1 MGSANIIILL
11 VLLFSSVL
19 TLLLPTAAYA
29 RHGEFLS
36 NLYRSCVL
44 VCVVTYPE
52 SHWHAAPAAAVLN
65 AKDGLNDTGGLH
77 HVVVSDAGK
86 AGPVTSDSGGFWPGT
101 AEACVASRHRGDT
114 ATVMQDMLG
123 MDYSPA
129 VRKPPRRAGPPAPR
143 SLK

>member
-1 MGSANIIILL
+1 MGSANIIILV

-19 TLLLPTAAYA
+19 TLLLPTAACA
-29 RHGEFLS
+29 RH
-36 NLYRSCVL
+36 
-44 VCVVTYPE
+44 
-52 SHWHAAPAAAVLN
+52 APAAAVLN